1 MDMFS
6 YTTLINKVGSGN
18 ELNIPVG
25 RSNERPIETEILQG
39 QEIQLNSE
47 LLEMLKNAYILGTG
61 VPQAILNYLNEAEFA
76 KVVEQNNTKMNG
88 RVVGYQ
94 IDFNTPITKMYKK
107 LMTYSTNIDESIID
121 NFKFVFQPPKIT
133 SGNAKADAIQ
143 TFQTYS
149 DFIKGIM
156 YDKEDNLNEKEVAE
170 VREFIQLLAEDQLPM
185 LNFEVIRALMA
196 DAKAKAVEDKLKPN
210 PEVGDDDLD
219 EDLNSLPD
227 EG

>member
-1 MDMFS
+1 MIKSLKSINPDFKEKDIEEILDNLIEEQGQNPEMILDNNYTGES
-6 YTTLINKVGSGN
+6 RDTTLLSVLDWTFDRKPIICGNATFYKNQHEAIN
-18 ELNIPVG
+18 PVAKM
-25 RSNERPIETEILQG
+25 
-39 QEIQLNSE
+39 
-47 LLEMLKNAYILGTG
+47 LENFL
-61 VPQAILNYLNEAEFA
+61 A
-76 KVVEQNNTKMNG
+76 K
-88 RVVGYQ
+88 R
-94 IDFNTPITKMYKK
+94 KMYKK

-156 YDKEDNLNEKEVAE
+156 YDKEDNLNEKQLLE

-185 LNFEVIRALMA
+185 LNFEVIRELMA
-196 DAKAKAVEDKLKPN
+196 DAKAKAVEDKLTPS

-219 EDLNSLPD
+219 EDLNNLPD

>member
-1 MDMFS
+1 MFS

-47 LLEMLKNAYILGTG
+47 LLEMLKNSYILATG

-76 KVVEQNNTKMNG
+76 KVVEQNHTKMNG
-88 RVVGYQ
+88 RVIGYQ
-94 IDFNTPITKMYKK
+94 IDFNKPTTDMYKK
-107 LMTYSTNIDESIID
+107 IMGWSSNIDPSIID
-121 NFKFVFQPPKIT
+121 NFKFTFQPPKIT
-133 SGNAKADAIQ
+133 SGNTKADAIQ
-143 TFQTYS
+143 AFQTYS
-149 DFIKGIM
+149 DFIKSIM
-156 YDKEDNLNEKEVAE
+156 YDKEDNLSEKEVVE
-170 VREFIQLLAEDQLPM
+170 MREFIQLLAEDQLPM
-185 LNFEVIRALMA
+185 LNFEVIKELMA
-196 DAKAKAVEDKLKPN
+196 EAKLKAVEDKITPK

-219 EDLNSLPD
+219 EDLNNLPD

>member
-1 MDMFS
+1 MFS
-6 YTTLINKVGSGN
+6 YTTLINKVGNGN

-47 LLEMLKNAYILGTG
+47 LLEMLKNSYILATG

-76 KVVEQNNTKMNG
+76 KVVEQNNSKMNG
-88 RVVGYQ
+88 RVIGYQ

-107 LMTYSTNIDESIID
+107 IMKYATNIDESVIE
-121 NFKFVFQPPKIT
+121 NFKFTFQPPKIT
-133 SGNAKADAIQ
+133 SGNTKAEAIQ

-149 DFIKGIM
+149 EFIKSIM
-156 YDKEDNLNEKEVAE
+156 YDKEDNLTEKEMIE
-170 VREFIQLLAEDQLPM
+170 LREFIKLLAEDQLPM
-185 LNFEVIRALMA
+185 INMEVIKELM
-196 DAKAKAVEDKLKPN
+196 DKAKIKATEAVLTPK

-219 EDLNSLPD
+219 EDLNNMPD